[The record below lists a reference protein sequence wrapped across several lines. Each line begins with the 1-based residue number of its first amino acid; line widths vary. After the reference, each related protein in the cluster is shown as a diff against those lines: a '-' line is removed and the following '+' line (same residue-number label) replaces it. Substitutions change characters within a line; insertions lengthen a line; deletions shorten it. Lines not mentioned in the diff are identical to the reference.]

1 MVMDEQRR
9 AADAENLRS
18 INTVI
23 CIHGIWSH
31 SLALTL
37 VKRRLEKEY
46 GLNVLRFNYRSVRG
60 TLDENAAALGAFI
73 RAKKLDA
80 THILGHSLGGVI
92 ALRMLANDPDAVPG
106 RVVCMGSPLTGS
118 RAAAFLTTQEWG
130 ERILGR
136 SLPAGVVEEAA
147 NEWASHVCRDRDVG
161 VIAGTVGLGMG
172 RLVTNFDG
180 DNDGS
185 VAVSETQLDGAKDHI
200 CMPVSH
206 KTMLVS
212 ADVTDQI
219 AAFLKRGEFLR
230 DDTHD

>member
-1 MVMDEQRR
+1 MVVDEQRR
-9 AADAENLRS
+9 AADAEDLTS
-18 INTVI
+18 INNVI

-37 VKRRLEKEY
+37 VKRRLEREY

-60 TLDENAAALGAFI
+60 TLDENAAALGEFI

-136 SLPAGVVEEAA
+136 SLPAGVVQEAA

-219 AAFLKRGEFLR
+219 AAFFKRGEFLR
-230 DDTHD
+230 DDTEH